1 MPAYLTALGTSLPPF
16 GFSQRDL
23 LDFMI
28 KAHQLSADEAHQLSV
43 LYRASGIQKRH
54 SVLADF
60 GQKSEDQTFFP
71 NNKSLEPFPDT
82 RKRMDTYFEN
92 ALPLSLNAIESGRI
106 NTEGITHLI
115 TVTCTGLQAPGL
127 DIQLLSHLHIE
138 QGVERYGI
146 QFMGC
151 YAAIPALRLA
161 KSLCES
167 KPDSKVLIVCLE
179 LCTLHFQKE
188 PTADNLLANCLF
200 ADGCAAALVSANKGT
215 DACFEIMDSFSAIID
230 EGKDDMAWHAGIFG
244 FEMKLSQQI
253 PAILQKHIV
262 KLRGSLEAALGKEI
276 DTNWEFAIHPGGK
289 GIVESIGRAFE
300 LEKEKLIF
308 SLKVLREH
316 GNMSSPT
323 ILFVLKEFMNMGFRE
338 NKDILSLAFGPG
350 LSFEALHL
358 TYHARF

>member
-1 MPAYLTALGTSLPPF
+1 MPAYLTALGTALPPF

-23 LDFMI
+23 LDFMV
-28 KAHQLSADEAHQLSV
+28 KAHRLSADDAHQLSV
-43 LYRASGIQKRH
+43 LYRASGIQKRY

-60 GQKSEDQTFFP
+60 GQKNEDQTFFP
-71 NNKSLEPFPDT
+71 NNESLEPFPDT
-82 RKRMDTYFEN
+82 RKRMDTYFKN
-92 ALPLSLNAIESGRI
+92 ALSLGLQAIESGRI

-127 DIQLLSHLHIE
+127 DIQLLNYLNIE

-179 LCTLHFQKE
+179 LCTLHFQRE

-200 ADGCAAALVSANKGT
+200 ADGCAAAMVSANKGT
-215 DACFEIMDSFSAIID
+215 EACFEIMDSFSAIID

-300 LEKEKLIF
+300 LEKEKLAS
-308 SLKVLREH
+308 SLKVLRDH

-323 ILFVLKEFMNMGFRE
+323 ILFVLKEFMNIGFNE

-358 TYHARF
+358 TYHA

>member
-1 MPAYLTALGTSLPPF
+1 MPAYLTALGTALPPF
-16 GFSQRDL
+16 SFQQGEL

-28 KAHQLSADEAHQLSV
+28 KAHQLAPEEAHQLSV
-43 LYRASGIQKRH
+43 LYRASGIKNRH
-54 SVLADF
+54 SVLPDF
-60 GQKSEDQTFFP
+60 GQKIGNQSFFP
-71 NNKSLEPFPDT
+71 QNESLEPFPDT

-92 ALPLSLNAIESGRI
+92 ALPLSLQAIEGGRI
-106 NTEGITHLI
+106 NTDGITHLI

-127 DIQLLSHLHIE
+127 DIQLLRHLNIE

-161 KSLCES
+161 KSICES
-167 KPDSKVLIVCLE
+167 KPSSKVLIVCLE
-179 LCTLHFQKE
+179 LCSLHFQKE

-200 ADGCAAALVSANKGT
+200 ADGCAAALVTSNKGT
-215 DACFEIMDSFSAIID
+215 GSCFEIKDSFSAIID
-230 EGKDDMAWHAGIFG
+230 EGKEDMAWHAGIFG
-244 FEMKLSQQI
+244 FEMKLSQNI
-253 PAILQKHIV
+253 PAILKKHIV
-262 KLRGSLEAALGKEI
+262 KLRDSLERALGKEI
-276 DTNWEFAIHPGGK
+276 NQNWEFAIHPGGK
-289 GIVESIGRAFE
+289 GIVESIGKAFE
-300 LEKEKLIF
+300 LEKGKLAS

-323 ILFVLKEFMNMGFRE
+323 ILFVLKEFMNLGFRD

-358 TYHARF
+358 AYHA

>member
-1 MPAYLTALGTSLPPF
+1 MPAYLTALGTALPPF
-16 GFSQRDL
+16 GFPQGEL

-28 KAHQLSADEAHQLSV
+28 KAHQLSDVEAHQLSV
-43 LYRASGIQKRH
+43 LYRASGIQKRY
-54 SVLADF
+54 SVLPDF
-60 GQKSEDQTFFP
+60 GRNSENQSFFP
-71 NNKSLEPFPDT
+71 KNESLEPFPDT

-92 ALPLSLNAIESGRI
+92 ALPLSLQAIESGRI
-106 NTEGITHLI
+106 QTEGITHLI

-127 DIQLLSHLHIE
+127 DIQLLRHLNIE

-161 KSLCES
+161 KSICES
-167 KPDSKVLIVCLE
+167 KPDSKILIVCLE

-200 ADGCAAALVSANKGT
+200 ADGCAAALVSANQT
-215 DACFEIMDSFSAIID
+215 ESCFEIKDSFSAIID

-244 FEMKLSQQI
+244 FEMKLSQNI

-262 KLRGSLEAALGKEI
+262 KLRVSLEQGLGKEI
-276 DTNWEFAIHPGGK
+276 NAKWEFAIHPGGK
-289 GIVESIGRAFE
+289 GIVESIGRAFM
-300 LEKEKLIF
+300 LEKQKLAT
-308 SLKVLREH
+308 SLSVLRNH

-323 ILFVLKEFMNMGFRE
+323 ILFVLKEFMNMGFQE

-358 TYHARF
+358 TYHA